1 MTAPEHL
8 RWTNSTATV
17 PGLLRQTRGRHAMH
31 LPRCATDGVP
41 WATGQR

>member
-17 PGLLRQTRGRHAMH
+17 PGPLRQTRGRPAMH
-31 LPRCATDGVP
+31 LPRRAAAGVP
-41 WATGQR
+41 GARGQR

>member
-17 PGLLRQTRGRHAMH
+17 PGPLRQTRGRPGMH
-31 LPRCATDGVP
+31 LPRRALAGVP
-41 WATGQR
+41 GARGLR